1 MYMAT
6 RHIST
11 KKLPTVA
18 SPRKARM
25 MAESAQ
31 KPIEAD
37 RNMFGRMK
45 KIWLKFEKLW
55 SPE

>member
-31 KPIEAD
+31 NPIEAE

-45 KIWLKFEKLW
+45 KIWLKFEKL
-55 SPE
+55 

>member
-11 KKLPTVA
+11 KKLPTFA
-18 SPRKARM
+18 SPRNARM
-25 MAESAQ
+25 IAASAQ
-31 KPIEAD
+31 KPTDAE

-45 KIWLKFEKLW
+45 KIWLKFERC
-55 SPE
+55 